1 MQKSQSR
8 YHASIQPCRC
18 TQAETGR
25 AVAELE
31 GPAVGKHEASWTT
44 FDFKDVHGL
53 EIDDV
58 GLLRLQA
65 TSALKGTAFQAQT
78 LPSVTYDG
86 NSIWTKSP
94 LCRFG
99 HASDHI

>member
-44 FDFKDVHGL
+44 FDFKDV
-53 EIDDV
+53 

-99 HASDHI
+99 HAFDHI